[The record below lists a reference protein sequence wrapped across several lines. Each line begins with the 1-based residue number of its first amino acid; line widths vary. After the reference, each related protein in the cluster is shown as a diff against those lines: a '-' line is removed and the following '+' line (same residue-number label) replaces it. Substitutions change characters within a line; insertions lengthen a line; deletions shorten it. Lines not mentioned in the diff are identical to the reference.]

1 MPRQMNKDTIPVR
14 KGEELNLLVLEKFL
28 RENIESLPGGP
39 LEILQFSA
47 GHSNLTYQLKMGDW
61 EAVLRRPPL
70 GPVAPKAHD
79 MEREFRILSELNPIF
94 SVAPEPLLFSDNPE
108 IVGSTFFIMERKN
121 GFVLDT
127 SFPDG
132 INVTPALCR
141 QISEIMVERLAELH
155 SLNYKETG
163 LTEISKPEG
172 FMERQVHGWIGR
184 YERAKT
190 DEINEVDSLKHW
202 LVSHIPK
209 HSESTII
216 HYDYKLNNAMLNENF
231 TEMVGLFDWEMTT
244 VGDPLVDLG
253 AALSYWNLP
262 DDPENLKTGHGK
274 NPVTAVHEG
283 FFTRKEFIELY
294 AKKSGR
300 DVSNLHFYLTFA
312 YFKLAVICQQI
323 YYRYQ
328 KGQTNDTRFANLNNF
343 VKGLIKHATLVANEK
358 L

>member
-1 MPRQMNKDTIPVR
+1 MPQQMNKDTIPVR
-14 KGEELNLLVLEKFL
+14 KGEELNLIALEKYL
-28 RENIESLPGGP
+28 HENIKSLPKAP
-39 LEILQFSA
+39 LEVLQFSA
-47 GHSNLTYQLKMGDW
+47 GHSNLTYQLKMGNW

-94 SVAPEPLLFSDNPE
+94 AAAPKPILFSDNQE

-121 GFVLDT
+121 GIVLDT
-127 SFPDG
+127 SFPEG
-132 INVTPALCR
+132 IVVSPELCK
-141 QISEIMVERLAELH
+141 QISEIMVDNLVKLH

-163 LTEISKPEG
+163 LPEISKPVG

-190 DEINEVDSLKHW
+190 EEIEQVDSLKHW
-202 LVSHIPK
+202 LANHIPK
-209 HSESTII
+209 HSEAAII

-253 AALSYWNLP
+253 AAMSYWNLP
-262 DDPENLKTGHGK
+262 GDPETLKKGDGK
-274 NPVTAVHEG
+274 NPVTAVHDG

-294 AKKSGR
+294 ARKSGR

-323 YYRYQ
+323 YFRYK
-328 KGQTNDTRFANLNNF
+328 KGQTSDSRFANLDNY
-343 VKGLIKHATLVANEK
+343 VKGLIQHATMVANEE

>member
-1 MPRQMNKDTIPVR
+1 MPQQMNKDTIPVR
-14 KGEELNLLVLEKFL
+14 KGEELNLIALEKYL
-28 RENIESLPGGP
+28 DENIKSLPKAP
-39 LEILQFSA
+39 LEVLQFSA
-47 GHSNLTYQLKMGDW
+47 GHSNLTYQLKMGNW

-94 SVAPEPLLFSDNPE
+94 PAAPKPILFSDNQE

-121 GFVLDT
+121 GIVLDT
-127 SFPDG
+127 SFPEG
-132 INVTPALCR
+132 IVVSPELCK
-141 QISEIMVERLAELH
+141 QISEIMVDNLVKLH

-163 LTEISKPEG
+163 LTEISKPDG
-172 FMERQVHGWIGR
+172 FMERQVQGWIGR
-184 YERAKT
+184 YERSKT
-190 DEINEVDSLKHW
+190 DEIEQVDSLKYW
-202 LVSHIPK
+202 LANHIPK
-209 HSESTII
+209 HSEAAII

-244 VGDPLVDLG
+244 VGDPLADLG
-253 AALSYWNLP
+253 AAMSYWNLP
-262 DDPENLKTGHGK
+262 DDPETLKKGDGN

-283 FFTRKEFIELY
+283 FYSRKEFIELY

-323 YYRYQ
+323 YFRYK
-328 KGQTNDTRFANLNNF
+328 KGQTNDSRFANLNNY
-343 VKGLIKHATLVANEK
+343 VKGLIQHAAMVANEEV
-358 L
+358 